1 MADRPVIDL
10 LDGRLYAQGSHSA
23 YAWMRTNEPVYLDE
37 ANGVWGVASY
47 DAVRAASKDTATFSN
62 AGGIRPDNG
71 PLPMMIDMDDP
82 AHWKRRKLVNR
93 GFTPKRVRDSEF
105 DIREICDTLIDRV
118 CERGECD
125 FVRDLAAPLPMIV
138 IGDMLGVAP
147 DDRDDLLRWSDDM
160 VSAQGGNVTDEQLM
174 SAATAFT
181 EYQEYAGAV
190 IERRRQEPTD
200 DLMSTLVHA
209 DVDGDRL
216 EHDDLVHESL
226 LILVGGDETT
236 RHVISGGM
244 EQLMLHPDQHRRLVD
259 DRAGLDVAIEEMLRW
274 VSPIKNMC
282 RTVTRDTEFFGSQ
295 LHEGQKVMLLYEAA
309 NFDEQQFVDPERF
322 DSARQPNDHVAF
334 GFGAHFCL
342 GNSLARLEMRVM
354 FDRLLERLPD
364 LHLDLGSLSQAR
376 APASTVGEAAV
387 LAAAAD
393 ALPRREATFISG
405 LESMPVAFSPT
416 APR

>member
-1 MADRPVIDL
+1 MAERPVIDL
-10 LDGRLYAQGSHSA
+10 LDGRLYAQGSHA
-23 YAWMRTNEPVYLDE
+23 VYAWMRANEPVYLDE

-47 DAVRAASKDTATFSN
+47 DAVRAASKDTETFSN

-93 GFTPKRVRDSEF
+93 GFTPKRVRDSEP
-105 DIREICDTLIDRV
+105 DIREVCDTLIDRV
-118 CERGECD
+118 SERGECD
-125 FVRDLAAPLPMIV
+125 FVHDLAAPLPMIV

-147 DDRDDLLRWSDDM
+147 EDRDDLLRWSDDM
-160 VSAQGGNVTDEQLM
+160 VSAQGGNITDDQLVA
-174 SAATAFT
+174 AATAFT

-190 IERRRQEPTD
+190 IQRRRQEPTD

-209 DVDGDRL
+209 EVDGDRL

-244 EQLMLHPDQHRRLVD
+244 EQLMLHPEQQRRLVD
-259 DRAGLDVAIEEMLRW
+259 DRSGLDIAIEEMLRW

-309 NFDEQQFVDPERF
+309 NFDEEQFRDPEQF

-364 LHLDLGSLSQAR
+364 LHLAHD
-376 APASTVGEAAV
+376 
-387 LAAAAD
+387 D

-405 LESMPVAFSPT
+405 LESMPVAFTPT
-416 APR
+416 APRQ